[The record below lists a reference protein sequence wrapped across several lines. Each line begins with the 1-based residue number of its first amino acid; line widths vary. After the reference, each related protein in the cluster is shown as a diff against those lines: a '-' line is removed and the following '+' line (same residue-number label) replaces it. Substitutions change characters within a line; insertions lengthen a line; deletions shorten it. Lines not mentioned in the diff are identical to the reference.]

1 MWARELACGLAR
13 LACGLAR
20 VAAGLARLA
29 AGLARVAA
37 GLAELT
43 CGFAKLTCGLARVA
57 AGLATSFAGTRGAD
71 SGIVQEPGA
80 GRLHSRGR
88 NRGASRRPH
97 ALTLN
102 AAVLNPRLSQ
112 MIRVENLSKF
122 YGGKRALGPVTFTI
136 EDGETVGFLG
146 LNGAGKTT
154 ALRIIACDLR
164 PSAGTVSV
172 GEVDAIA
179 QPHEVRKRVGFV
191 PEFPPIYQDMQVTD
205 YLRFAGRLRG
215 MSSREVEKRLPVV
228 LGRTHLD
235 DVSREIIGHLSHGYR
250 QRVGVAQAI
259 MHNPRL
265 LILDEPTRGLDP
277 VQIVEMRNMINGL
290 KESHTVLISSHI
302 LTEISHTC
310 DRILVLGKGEILAS
324 GTERELTTGMAQVRK
339 VTVLVRARGAA
350 EGKDASNG
358 DESKEAG
365 DADPVEEC
373 LRGVDGV
380 TSVTSAVSER
390 ERARIYVLECSRDVR
405 ADVGRAVVA
414 AGHDLLKLD
423 HSHSELERIFL
434 ELVQGGG
441 DAHH

>member
-1 MWARELACGLAR
+1 
-13 LACGLAR
+13 
-20 VAAGLARLA
+20 
-29 AGLARVAA
+29 
-37 GLAELT
+37 
-43 CGFAKLTCGLARVA
+43 
-57 AGLATSFAGTRGAD
+57 
-71 SGIVQEPGA
+71 
-80 GRLHSRGR
+80 
-88 NRGASRRPH
+88 
-97 ALTLN
+97 
-102 AAVLNPRLSQ
+102 

-122 YGGKRALGPVTFTI
+122 YGGKHALGPVTFTI

-179 QPHEVRKRVGFV
+179 HPHEVRKRVGFV

-205 YLRFAGRLRG
+205 YLRFAGRLRK
-215 MSSREVEKRLPVV
+215 MSAREVEKRLPAV
-228 LGRTHLD
+228 LDRTHLH
-235 DVSREIIGHLSHGYR
+235 DVSSEVIGHLSHGYR

-324 GTERELTTGMAQVRK
+324 GTEQELTTGMTQVRR
-339 VTVLVRARGAA
+339 VTVIVRPAA
-350 EGKDASNG
+350 SEGEGKA
-358 DESKEAG
+358 
-365 DADPVEEC
+365 DADPVAEC
-373 LRGVDGV
+373 LRGIDGV
-380 TSVTSAVSER
+380 TSVSSAVSER
-390 ERARIYVLECSRDVR
+390 ERARIYLLECSRDVR

-441 DAHH
+441 DAND